1 MPRRKVKRSVA
12 LLYED
17 SLPAPL
23 VVAKG
28 TGLMADRLDA
38 IASASGIPVVKSEA
52 MANGLAPVDVG
63 QFVPPEY
70 WELMA
75 RILVFIRK
83 VRL

>member
-38 IASASGIPVVKSEA
+38 IASASSIPVVQNEA